1 MPHVDTVFA
10 QLLKLV
16 PRHDFNRLAKSHHCG
31 GELRKMTRW
40 SQFVAMATA
49 HLARRFSLRDVM
61 GNLKAHPRE
70 RSAIPAQES
79 GPESNLRRYV

>member
-1 MPHVDTVFA
+1 LPHQDSVFG

-16 PRHDFNRLAKSHHCG
+16 PRHEFDRLAATHHTG
-31 GELRKMTRW
+31 AKLRRLTRW